1 MCCVLWMCF
10 TRARV
15 CACVCVRVH
24 TLYTRVMFFVHL
36 ASARPLLIV
45 GGTTRPY
52 SQGEPL
58 ARLAPLV
65 CIADHVVPCSRCQ
78 T

>member
-1 MCCVLWMCF
+1 MLCAVDVSYVRSCV
-10 TRARV
+10 R
-15 CACVCVRVH
+15 ACVCVCVH